1 MRKIGYFF
9 CLAAAMMLAAAQTTT
24 PKDTKAQES
33 AKEKETW
40 IPLIAGNSLD
50 GWTAHG
56 SAKWRIEN
64 GVIIGQSPGG
74 QGHLYAAPV
83 LSNLEVKGMFRVT
96 SQGRDANSGLYF
108 RANPPKDNPEGFP
121 DGYEAQIC
129 NTAKAF
135 TGWLWKPG
143 TPTGQAS
150 KLLTKDGEWFSMKVR
165 AVGEQITIWVND
177 TEVTNY
183 KDGEYKTGQFA
194 LQCHN
199 DKMTIEAKDL
209 CYRDLDKP

>member
-1 MRKIGYFF
+1 MHTIRYLLCIVVATVMV
-9 CLAAAMMLAAAQTTT
+9 AASQTATAKAKAK
-24 PKDTKAQES
+24 KDQG
-33 AKEKETW
+33 W
-40 IPLIAGNSLD
+40 IPLIKGNTLD

-56 SAKWRIEN
+56 SAKWRNEN
-64 GVIIGQSPGG
+64 GVIIGQSPDG

-83 LSNLEVKGMFRVT
+83 LSNLEVKGEFRVT
-96 SQGRDANSGLYF
+96 PHGREANSGLYF
-108 RANPPKDNPEGFP
+108 RANPPKKNPEGFP
-121 DGYEAQIC
+121 EGYEAQIC

-143 TPTGQAS
+143 TPTGKAS

-165 AVGEQITIWVND
+165 AVGDQISIWVNGV
-177 TEVTNY
+177 EVVTNF
-183 KDGEYKTGQFA
+183 KDDEYKTGHFA

-209 CYRDLDKP
+209 YYRDLDKH